1 MGNFYI
7 SREGAMRQTSNAKSG
22 VYPSRKHIAE
32 DYTFEVRLLVFAAL
46 TPSHVPCVT
55 FNISMLRDNYH
66 SMQQHATEAKNKVF
80 LCMSICCKAK
90 YTKTQKN
97 IYSHP
102 IHTRIH
108 TCTHSPMY
116 IYIYRYL
123 YIYRNKCMIYIGT

>member
-1 MGNFYI
+1 
-7 SREGAMRQTSNAKSG
+7 MRQTSNAKSG

-102 IHTRIH
+102 IYTHMYTHAHTH
-108 TCTHSPMY
+108 LC
-116 IYIYRYL
+116 IYIF
-123 YIYRNKCMIYIGT
+123 IGICIYIEISV